1 MARTGVK
8 AAAVFL
14 FVAAVVGDP
23 AIAQDSG
30 SLKFEV
36 ASVKPV
42 RQGGPGDDDIPSF
55 RRGGPGTDDPGQITF
70 QRQNLL
76 GFINAAY
83 GLDFDQISAPAWIGK
98 ELYTVVAKVPP
109 GTTKEQVKLM
119 WQNLLIERFQM
130 KAHLVKRDFS
140 VYQLSVAKGGSKLRK
155 AGEGTA
161 KEEPGFP
168 VPAADQKW
176 RMSVV
181 GRNTRMTFRNY
192 SMAEFTE
199 QLRWPLSTHFE
210 AWGSLALGRVVDKTG
225 LDGQYNFTF
234 EFAGRRGPGGAF
246 PPPLLE
252 GEVET
257 APGLFDALR
266 QQLGLV
272 LEEKKAPL
280 DVLVVDRV
288 DKIPTEN

>member
-1 MARTGVK
+1 MALTAAK
-8 AAAVFL
+8 AAAAFL
-14 FVAAVVGDP
+14 FVAAVESDS

-30 SLKFEV
+30 SFKFEV
-36 ASVKPV
+36 ASVKPA

-55 RRGGPGTDDPGQITF
+55 MRGGPGTDDPGQITF

-76 GFINAAY
+76 RLITVAY
-83 GLDFDQISAPAWIGK
+83 GFDYDQISGPTWIGK

-119 WQNLLIERFQM
+119 WQNLLIERFQL
-130 KAHLVKRDFS
+130 KAHMVKGDFS
-140 VYQLSVAKGGSKLRK
+140 VYQLSVAKGGPKLRK
-155 AGEGTA
+155 SGEGPA

-168 VPAADQKW
+168 VLAAGQKW
-176 RMSVV
+176 GMSVAA
-181 GRNTRMTFRNY
+181 RNTRMTFRNY
-192 SMAEFTE
+192 SMTEFAQ

-210 AWGSLALGRVVDKTG
+210 AWGALALGRVVDKTG
-225 LDGQYNFTF
+225 LDGQYDFTF

-246 PPPLLE
+246 PPPLPE

-257 APGLFDALR
+257 APGMFDALR

-280 DVLVVDRV
+280 DVLVVDHVDRV
-288 DKIPTEN
+288 PTEN